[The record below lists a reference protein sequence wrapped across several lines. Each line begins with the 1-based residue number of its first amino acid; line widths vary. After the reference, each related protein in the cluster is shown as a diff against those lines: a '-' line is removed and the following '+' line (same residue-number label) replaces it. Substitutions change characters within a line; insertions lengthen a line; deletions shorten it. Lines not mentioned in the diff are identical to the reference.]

1 MTSMLYMYFR
11 SDDTNDEARPS
22 KIVVLN
28 CASTRGFSATAGLL
42 VLLCQYELIYTVFGR
57 SNFERTTANLD
68 LFLRRFNEVQYWVVT
83 EMCLAQ
89 SMSKRVQLL
98 RKFIKI
104 AA

>member
-1 MTSMLYMYFR
+1 MF
-11 SDDTNDEARPS
+11 N
-22 KIVVLN
+22 KIGSVD
-28 CASTRGFSATAGLL
+28 FSV

-57 SNFERTTANLD
+57 TSFERTTANLD
-68 LFLRRFNEVQYWVVT
+68 LFLGRFNDVQYWVVT

-89 SMSKRVQLL
+89 SISKRVQLL